1 MEISHATVD
10 ILAATNMSSIQKNL
24 HVEHI
29 LVFIVW
35 DLSNFGV
42 FFFFNGFLLSLFLEK

>member
-42 FFFFNGFLLSLFLEK
+42 FFFLMDSCLASF